1 MSEELQV
8 LAPHGRLDSESSPEL
23 ARQAKEMI
31 GGGGRRLL
39 LDLRDLVYI
48 SSAGL
53 RAVLVAAAE
62 MTAAGGRLAI
72 ASPNPQVTEVFD
84 ISGFVSVVDLH
95 TSAESATAELLKD

>member
-8 LAPHGRLDSESSPEL
+8 LAPRGRLDSESSPEL

-31 GGGGRRLL
+31 GRGGRRLL
-39 LDLRDLVYI
+39 LDLKDLVYI

-95 TSAESATAELLKD
+95 ASAESATAELLKD

>member
-1 MSEELQV
+1 MSDEVQV
-8 LAPHGRLDSESSPEL
+8 LRPQGRLDSETSPEL
-23 ARQAKEMI
+23 KRQALEAI
-31 GGGGRRLL
+31 GRGGRRLL
-39 LDLRDLVYI
+39 LDLRDLAYI

-84 ISGFVSVVDLH
+84 ISGFVSVIDVH
-95 TSAESATAELLKD
+95 ATAESATAELLKD